1 MKCVCKRLFTK
12 QKITCLDC
20 FGGEKVP
27 PTGSR
32 LTNLD
37 GANVCC
43 MVELRRA
50 KASSLCMKL
59 LELVF
64 TGGLF
69 SKPTHCLAEF
79 NLGCCIV
86 GVVKAKGFES
96 LTTLPI
102 SLEAVQCLGFAKQS
116 FLLGLAVDNF
126 QHRVDIHK
134 SCIKAVGSEKCQGSV
149 ELDDVALIG
158 SGGGIQSS
166 GVTFIR
172 SQDK

>member
-1 MKCVCKRLFTK
+1 MSSGWAPEEAVGIDVNQEIHHQPAAVAARSLTLMKCVCKRLFIK

-20 FGGEKVP
+20 FSGETAP

-32 LTNLD
+32 VTNLD
-37 GANVCC
+37 GANVGC

-102 SLEAVQCLGFAKQS
+102 SLEALQCLGLCETELSPWSCRWQPPTQS
-116 FLLGLAVDNF
+116 
-126 QHRVDIHK
+126 
-134 SCIKAVGSEKCQGSV
+134 
-149 ELDDVALIG
+149 
-158 SGGGIQSS
+158 
-166 GVTFIR
+166 
-172 SQDK
+172 